1 MQTLLKS
8 LVVFSMYYI
17 KLNITLSH
25 FQKWEEESLWI
36 ADVFKDALISI
47 GFDSFVDTT
56 EGFEA
61 YCSEENYCLDKV
73 KQIAQENLSFVE
85 GLEISYLEEK
95 IEQKDWNA
103 EWEKDYPSVRF
114 SDFCVVR
121 PPFNPQQEGV
131 KYDIIIEPKM
141 SFGTAHHQ
149 TTSLIINF
157 ISKEEIADKK
167 IMDMGC
173 GTGVFAILAMKMGA
187 SYAKAIDIDI
197 WAAENAKEN
206 AEKNSVSIDVL
217 LGDANLLD
225 ENEKFDVFFA
235 NINRNILLAD
245 METYSKSIQEG
256 GILFLSGFYLQDVEI
271 LEAEC
276 KLYDLYLTDVET
288 KDNWAAMRLVKKSK

>member
-1 MQTLLKS
+1 
-8 LVVFSMYYI
+8 MYYI
-17 KLNITLSH
+17 KLNITLSLN
-25 FQKWEEESLWI
+25 QKWEEENFWI
-36 ADVFKDALISI
+36 ADVFKDSLISL
-47 GFDSFVDTT
+47 GFDSFVDTQN
-56 EGFEA
+56 GFEA
-61 YCSEENYCLDKV
+61 YCSQENYCLDKV
-73 KQIAQENLSFVE
+73 KQVAKENLSFVQ

-103 EWEKDYPSVRF
+103 EWEKDYPSVVF
-114 SDFCVVR
+114 GDFCVVR
-121 PPFNPQQEGV
+121 PEFNPKQEGI
-131 KYDIIIEPKM
+131 KYDIIINPKM

-157 ISKEEIADKK
+157 ISKEDIAGKRV
-167 IMDMGC
+167 MDMGC

-206 AEKNSVSIDVL
+206 AKKNSVEVDVL

-245 METYSKSIQEG
+245 METYSKSIKEQG
-256 GILFLSGFYLQDVEI
+256 VLFLSGFYSQDVEI
-271 LEAEC
+271 LETEC
-276 KLYDLYLTDVET
+276 KLYGLELTNVET
-288 KDNWAAMRLVKKSK
+288 KDNWAAMRLVKK

>member
-256 GILFLSGFYLQDVEI
+256 GILFLSGFYSQDVEI

>member
-1 MQTLLKS
+1 
-8 LVVFSMYYI
+8 MYYI
-17 KLNITLSH
+17 KLSISLSLN
-25 FQKWEEESLWI
+25 QKWEEEDFWI
-36 ADVFKDALISI
+36 ADIFKDSLISL
-47 GFDSFVDTT
+47 GFDSFVDN
-56 EGFEA
+56 EKGFEA
-61 YCSEENYCLDKV
+61 YCSQEKYSLDKV
-73 KQIAQENLSFVE
+73 KDCAEENLSFVQ

-103 EWEKDYPSVRF
+103 EWEKDYSSVRF

-121 PPFNPQQEGV
+121 PEFNTKQEGV
-131 KYDIIIEPKM
+131 KYDIIINPKM

-149 TTSLIINF
+149 TTSLIIDF
-157 ISKEEIADKK
+157 ISKEDIASKRV
-167 IMDMGC
+167 MDMGC
-173 GTGVFAILAMKMGA
+173 GTGVFAILSMKMGA
-187 SYAKAIDIDI
+187 SYAKAIDIDV

-206 AEKNSVSIDVL
+206 VKKNSVEVDVL

-256 GILFLSGFYLQDVEI
+256 GVLFLSGFYLQDVEI

-276 KLYDLYLTDVET
+276 KLYGFELTNVET
-288 KDNWAAMRLVKKSK
+288 KDNWAAMRLVKK

>member
-1 MQTLLKS
+1 
-8 LVVFSMYYI
+8 MYYI
-17 KLNITLSH
+17 KLNITLSLN
-25 FQKWEEESLWI
+25 QKWEEENFWI
-36 ADVFKDALISI
+36 ADVFKDSLISL
-47 GFDSFVDTT
+47 GFDSFVDTQN
-56 EGFEA
+56 GFEA

-73 KQIAQENLSFVE
+73 KQIAQENLSFVQ

-103 EWEKDYPSVRF
+103 EWEKDYPSVVF
-114 SDFCVVR
+114 GDFCVVR
-121 PPFNPQQEGV
+121 PEFNPKQEGI
-131 KYDIIIEPKM
+131 KYDIIINPKM

-157 ISKEEIADKK
+157 ISQEDIAGKRV
-167 IMDMGC
+167 MDMGC

-206 AEKNSVSIDVL
+206 AKKNFVEVDVL

-245 METYSKSIQEG
+245 METYSKSIKEQG
-256 GILFLSGFYLQDVEI
+256 VLFLSGFYSQDVEI
-271 LEAEC
+271 LETEC
-276 KLYDLYLTDVET
+276 KLYDFELTNVET
-288 KDNWAAMRLVKKSK
+288 KDNWAAMRLVKK